1 MGLALGQ
8 LALAFLHLGSCLGQ
22 LPALCVQGLLV
33 GRHLGH
39 AGGVLVGHEGIA
51 TRLGLGCQGIDLR
64 RLPVE
69 LGQLGLEPG
78 LSAVELLLLL
88 GGQPGGGQLG
98 VDGLNEAGD
107 LCNALSALLLR
118 FLGLGYSMVGLGLAA
133 LQLLAGTIKLG
144 LSLVDGLLP
153 LVGLLPALGH
163 LAGGGL
169 VLLLLSSQLS
179 RAQVHLLLPLIDG
192 RLGLHRLGGQ
202 LVLGG
207 LDALG
212 ALVQIPPGLVQL
224 LPVPFE
230 FRSGLVH
237 LVLPLV
243 QLLLQGGLD
252 GVQPRCGA
260 A

>member
-1 MGLALGQ
+1 M
-8 LALAFLHLGSCLGQ
+8 
-22 LPALCVQGLLV
+22 
-33 GRHLGH
+33 
-39 AGGVLVGHEGIA
+39 
-51 TRLGLGCQGIDLR
+51 
-64 RLPVE
+64 
-69 LGQLGLEPG
+69 GLEPG

-107 LCNALSALLLR
+107 LCDALSALLLR
-118 FLGLGYSMVGLGLAA
+118 CLGLGYSLVGLGLAA

-144 LSLVDGLLP
+144 LSLVDGLLT
-153 LVGLLPALGH
+153 LIGLLPALGH

-169 VLLLLSSQLS
+169 VLLLLSSQFG
-179 RAQVHLLLPLIDG
+179 RTQIHLLLPLVDG
-192 RLGLHRLGGQ
+192 RLGLYRLGGQ

-212 ALVQIPPGLVQL
+212 ALVQILPGLVQL

-230 FRSGLVH
+230 FISGLVH
-237 LVLPLV
+237 LVLSLV

-252 GVQPRCGA
+252 GVEPRCGA
-260 A
+260 S